1 MGMTDASY
9 FILASLQAGPLHG
22 YGIIKR
28 AEQLSSGHVNL
39 SAGTLYGAIDR
50 LIAGEMIELDSEE
63 IVDGRAR
70 KSYVLT
76 DHGRHALVE
85 ESQRLAAAA
94 RVVVAR
100 PAARRQAR
108 LA

>member
-1 MGMTDASY
+1 MTDASY

-28 AEQLSSGHVNL
+28 AELLSDGHVSL

-50 LIAGEMIELDSEE
+50 LMAAELIELDSEE

-76 DHGRHALVE
+76 GVGRHALVE

-94 RVVVAR
+94 RVVGARR
-100 PAARRQAR
+100 PAARRQVG